1 MQGLQ
6 GLLPIVL
13 IVLVFWLL
21 LWRPQR
27 RRQQQLAATRAAL
40 EVGSEVM
47 LGSGIFGRV
56 QSLEDETVQVELA
69 PGVTVK
75 VVRQAI
81 ARVVEPDPDP
91 DLAPPE
97 GRHDEIDDVND
108 LGGPSEPPR

>member
-6 GLLPIVL
+6 ELLPIIL

-56 QSLEDETVQVELA
+56 QSLEDETVHVELA

-75 VVRQAI
+75 VIRQAI
-81 ARVVEPDPDP
+81 ARVVEPDPD
-91 DLAPPE
+91 LAPPE
-97 GRHDEIDDVND
+97 HRPDEIDDVND